1 MARWIE
7 EEELPQ
13 AHVEEGETLVEP
25 DQIESS
31 LQPEEV
37 SSPEEPEETAPE
49 QPEDELPEKYRGK
62 SAAEIAKMHMEAEK
76 AMGRQGNEI
85 GELRKVFDDFVQSSA
100 QAQTKPEPKEVDET
114 DYFVD
119 PQAAVNRQI
128 ESHPALQQAQAVA
141 VEMRKAQGVAEL
153 TSRHPDVKEVLG
165 SSDFQEWVNGSPTR
179 QRLYQEADQQ
189 MDVSAA
195 DELLSTF
202 KQLKRTAASSEEV
215 SKVARKSAVKNAST
229 GSSRTNPDGARRGR
243 VYRRSD
249 IRQLMRN
256 DPKRYEEL
264 QLQPRGGSEIM
275 LAYAEGRVRG

>member
-13 AHVEEGETLVEP
+13 AQVEEGETLVEP
-25 DQIESS
+25 DQIEAS

-37 SSPEEPEETAPE
+37 SKPEEPEETAPE
-49 QPEDELPEKYRGK
+49 PEEDELPEKYRGK
-62 SAAEIAKMHMEAEK
+62 SAADIAKMHMEAER

-85 GELRKVFDDFVQSSA
+85 GELRKVFDDFVKSSA
-100 QAQTKPEPKEVDET
+100 QAQTAPEPKEVDET

-165 SSDFQEWVNGSPTR
+165 SADFQEWVNGSPVR

-215 SKVARKSAVKNAST
+215 SKAARKSAVKNAST
-229 GSSRTNPDGARRGR
+229 GSSRNNPDGQRRGR

-264 QLQPRGGSEIM
+264 QPEIM

>member
-25 DQIESS
+25 DQVEAS
-31 LQPEEV
+31 LQPEGV
-37 SSPEEPEETAPE
+37 SKPEEPDETAPE
-49 QPEDELPEKYRGK
+49 QPEEELPEKYRGK
-62 SAAEIAKMHMEAEK
+62 SAADIAKMHMEAER

-119 PQAAVNRQI
+119 PQSAVNRQI

-179 QRLYQEADQQ
+179 QRLYHEADQQ

-229 GSSRTNPDGARRGR
+229 GSSRNNPDGARRGR

-264 QLQPRGGSEIM
+264 QPEIM
-275 LAYAEGRVRG
+275 LAYSEGRVRG

>member
-264 QLQPRGGSEIM
+264 QPEIM

>member
-165 SSDFQEWVNGSPTR
+165 SSEFQEWVNGSPTR

-264 QLQPRGGSEIM
+264 QPEIM

>member
-25 DQIESS
+25 DQVEAS

-37 SSPEEPEETAPE
+37 SKPEEPEETAPE
-49 QPEDELPEKYRGK
+49 QPEEDELPEKYRGK
-62 SAAEIAKMHMEAEK
+62 SAADIAKMHMEAEK

-128 ESHPALQQAQAVA
+128 ENHPALQQAQAVA

-165 SSDFQEWVNGSPTR
+165 SSEFQEWVNGSAVR

-264 QLQPRGGSEIM
+264 QPEIM

>member
-179 QRLYQEADQQ
+179 QRLYHEADQQ

-264 QLQPRGGSEIM
+264 QPEIM

>member
-13 AHVEEGETLVEP
+13 AQVEEGETLVEP
-25 DQIESS
+25 DQVEES

-37 SSPEEPEETAPE
+37 SKPEEPQETAPE
-49 QPEDELPEKYRGK
+49 QPEEDELPEKYRGK

-85 GELRKVFDDFVQSSA
+85 GELRKVFDDFVKSSA
-100 QAQTKPEPKEVDET
+100 QAQTKPEPEEVDEK

-119 PQAAVNRQI
+119 PRGAVNRQI
-128 ESHPALQQAQAVA
+128 ENHPALQQAQAVA

-165 SSDFQEWVNGSPTR
+165 SSDFQEWVNGSPVR
-179 QRLYQEADQQ
+179 QRLYREADQQ
-189 MDVSAA
+189 MDVAAA

-243 VYRRSD
+243 IYRRSD

-264 QLQPRGGSEIM
+264 QPEIM